1 MCTISGH
8 GYEDVM
14 YIWRGISYLVCTSF
28 QSASPVDMFVDRVA
42 DCVHVCQDMPL
53 SLPSLSKL
61 SHVCILGQN
70 EHWLIWEVTHA
81 LHSGAKSWFSW
92 WSQKCK
98 QHNSYRAYCLWLT
111 AWVQGRWL
119 CLALLCIALKRAV
132 DAFDEQVMPSAA
144 CVIMARGLVIC
155 LSQPSMI
162 LFLAI
167 INQTALETSFFMKFV
182 LLLFGDLRFKSLIC
196 LGAQSKL

>member
-1 MCTISGH
+1 MRTSISVYVYMCTVSGH
-8 GYEDVM
+8 VYEDIM

-28 QSASPVDMFVDRVA
+28 HSASPVEMFADRVA

-53 SLPSLSKL
+53 SLHSLSKL
-61 SHVCILGQN
+61 SHMCILGQN

-92 WSQKCK
+92 WSQKYK

-119 CLALLCIALKRAV
+119 MFGLALYCSEKSSWCLWRASDAKCSMRDSGQGPGHSSQPTLHDFVSGHYQSDCFRDKLLYEICIA
-132 DAFDEQVMPSAA
+132 
-144 CVIMARGLVIC
+144 
-155 LSQPSMI
+155 
-162 LFLAI
+162 
-167 INQTALETSFFMKFV
+167 AL
-182 LLLFGDLRFKSLIC
+182 
-196 LGAQSKL
+196 